1 MKLYLRKPIKEKTCL
16 NFLKEYFAQR
26 CPKTFTEKNCSNTS
40 AKCVRNRSRSFSD
53 LSFLCK
59 TYFPSLS
66 YNKIIYY
73 ITYFIVNKKTIE
85 IKTKKGDLVQI
96 GSYYCHDV
104 KKYVI
109 HHNVN
114 VLERYDQISEYFS
127 LERKSEP
134 PYNWTDGINCNF
146 LYTNY
151 LKHKR

>member
-40 AKCVRNRSRSFSD
+40 AQCAKNRSRSFSD
-53 LSFLCK
+53 LAFLCK

-66 YNKIIYY
+66 YNKIYYY
-73 ITYFIVNKKTIE
+73 ITYLIINKKTIE
-85 IKTKKGDLVQI
+85 IKTKKGDSLQI
-96 GSYYCHDV
+96 GSYYCPDV

-109 HHNVN
+109 YHNLIELN
-114 VLERYDQISEYFS
+114 RFDQINLYFS
-127 LERKSEP
+127 LEHKREAK
-134 PYNWTDGINCNF
+134 YNSTDKINCEF

-151 LKHKR
+151 LKYKK